1 MDNSF
6 PTMLARDEDVE
17 QVLTDFMDAWK
28 RGNPAPLTP
37 FLERIQN
44 ESPEVRE
51 SAQLLLVLRDQT
63 LRWRMWSRQRELM
76 GDTGTSPDAPTEPSG
91 RAPLLE
97 DYVRHCSLDGGL
109 ESLPPEMVAHEFRLR
124 VECGD
129 TPTMEDYLQ
138 RFPHLAPTLSPL
150 LKQLTQELDLP
161 LTTTEVDAPTVIDP
175 ALTRLEVPASPLA
188 TTLPVSPEEMPKR
201 RKAETDRTTNF
212 GQYELLNEIARGAMG
227 IVYRARQEPIGRIVA
242 LKTILAGQFA
252 SELQVDQFM
261 LEAQNAGQLKHDNIV
276 TIYDAGKINEQ
287 YFIAMAYIE
296 GHSLADLVRE
306 KSMSAQRS
314 AEIVEAVARA
324 LHFAHVQPQ
333 PVYHRDIKPA
343 NILLDHAGR
352 PYVTDF
358 GIAKRVERED
368 STDGGEDDIAGTPSY
383 MPPEQTYGRDIG
395 PWSDV
400 YSTGALLYHLL
411 TGRPPFLAE
420 SLLETIRQV
429 RGTEPLPPRE
439 LNPKVDPDLEAV
451 CLKCLEKDRTK
462 RYLSAEHL
470 ADDLRRF
477 LKHEPT
483 TARPISQLA
492 RFNKWGQ
499 RNPVVASL
507 TMLTAALLI
516 VVAAGAIKLFLD
528 QRELTK
534 AETIKR
540 DDADQLAKQQTQLA
554 EAEKKRRED
563 ADKLVTQANELVQNQ
578 KELVRQQTA
587 LAVSET
593 AKRTAAD
600 KLVEQQKELARQ
612 QTALADA
619 EKAKST
625 AAETTARKEKVLR
638 DEAQKNLERA
648 IEAVDVILTQ
658 SADSGLKDVP
668 GMEDF
673 RKRVAQSAM
682 EQLKPIIDSHPEAKG
697 AFKARARLLVVQAKL
712 LNLTGESQ
720 KAVPVLKDAVK
731 EYLELTKA
739 PNGGNQQLL
748 LDLVAT
754 YRQLGESLADQAE
767 VDHSSSE
774 RRLESVPE
782 SLLKD
787 AVKEFENALAVQDGR
802 PASVATDCR
811 WETELARTH
820 QSRCIAL
827 IYLKRADE
835 GIEPLERAISSLR
848 DGLDKLPPMA
858 ARRDAERQLGS
869 CYSTLAM
876 AESLEESRPSA
887 DALKKRL
894 KRLEEAKA
902 IHERLLRDGPKAAE
916 TRFDLGMTHYSIA
929 RVLTSLALAL
939 SDKSQFALAWD
950 KVEESIKAFS
960 VLAGEFPKTPTYEY
974 RRIGALQLK
983 AAILAAQDQNAAA
996 VEILKDAEMDIQTYN
1011 DKFTE
1016 ARQPNLRLRICVS
1029 VLELYIA
1036 EFSTADILERKS
1048 TAAWLKERFGS
1059 LRQTSNQGEENPE
1072 AKMLESVAERF
1083 LAAVSAEQ
1091 NNQLPK
1097 WLSELKSAEL
1107 DLRDYGKTIPDPK
1120 ALGEHLRLRVCRETL
1135 VKAGRFLKK
1144 SDQTTLADTLRW
1156 TVDVL
1161 PGLTKSKDR
1170 KVAEDA
1176 TELLRFV
1183 SDALKSML

>member
-1 MDNSF
+1 MSV
-6 PTMLARDEDVE
+6 RDEDVE
-17 QVLTDFMDAWK
+17 QVLADFRDAWK
-28 RGNPAPLTP
+28 RGTPVPLTH
-37 FLERIQN
+37 FFERIQN
-44 ESPEVRE
+44 EPREVRG
-51 SAQLLLVLRDQT
+51 AVQLLLVLHDQT
-63 LRWRMWSRQRELM
+63 LRWQMWSRQREML
-76 GDTGTSPDAPTEPSG
+76 GDTDATPDFSTEPSG

-97 DYVRHCSLDGGL
+97 DYVHHCSLDGGL
-109 ESLPPEMVAHEFRLR
+109 ESLPSEMVAHEFRLR
-124 VECGD
+124 IECGD
-129 TPTMEDYLQ
+129 FPTLENYQQ
-138 RFPHLAPTLSPL
+138 RFPHLTPILPTLLTASRQEMNS
-150 LKQLTQELDLP
+150 QLTA
-161 LTTTEVDAPTVIDP
+161 TKGNAPTVVDP
-175 ALTRLEVPASPLA
+175 ELTWLEVPASPLE
-188 TTLPVSPEEMPKR
+188 TTLPMSPEEMPKR
-201 RKAETDRTTNF
+201 RRADIERTANF

-227 IVYRARQEPIGRIVA
+227 VVYRARHVTIDKIVA
-242 LKTILAGQFA
+242 LKMILAGQFA
-252 SELQVDQFM
+252 SERQVDQFL
-261 LEAQNAGQLKHDNIV
+261 LEAQNAGRLEHDNIV
-276 TIYDAGKINEQ
+276 RIYDAGKINEQ
-287 YFIAMAYIE
+287 YYIAMAYIE
-296 GHSLADLVRE
+296 GHSLADAVRE
-306 KSMSAQRS
+306 KSMSAQQS

-324 LHFAHVQPQ
+324 LHFAHVQSQ

-343 NILLDHAGR
+343 NILMDHAGR

-368 STDGGEDDIAGTPSY
+368 SKDGDEDDIAGTPSY

-429 RGTEPLPPRE
+429 RGSEPLPPRE

-483 TARPISQLA
+483 TARPLSQFA
-492 RFNKWGQ
+492 RFNKWCH
-499 RNPVVASL
+499 RNTVVASL

-534 AETIKR
+534 AESVKR
-540 DDADQLAKQQTQLA
+540 DVADQLAKQQTKLA
-554 EAEKKRRED
+554 EAEKEKRED
-563 ADKLVTQANELVQNQ
+563 ADKLVIQADELVKNQ

-587 LAVSET
+587 LAVAEK

-600 KLVEQQKELARQ
+600 QLVEQQKELARQ

-619 EKAKST
+619 EKAKRT
-625 AAETTARKEKVLR
+625 AADTSARKEKVLR

-673 RKRVAQSAM
+673 RKRVAQSAL
-682 EQLKPIIDSHPEAKG
+682 EQLKPIIDSHPEAKE
-697 AFKARARLLVVQAKL
+697 AFEAWARLLVVQAKL

-731 EYLELTKA
+731 EYLELTKD
-739 PNGGNQQLL
+739 PKGGNQHLL
-748 LDLVAT
+748 LNLVAT
-754 YRQLGESLADQAE
+754 YRQLGESLADQAK

-782 SLLKD
+782 SLLMD
-787 AVKEFENALAVQDGR
+787 AVKEFENALAIQNRR
-802 PASVATDCR
+802 PAAVATDCQ
-811 WETELARTH
+811 WETELARIH

-827 IYLKRADE
+827 IYLKRAEE
-835 GIEPLERAISSLR
+835 GLEPLERAISSLR

-876 AESLEESRPSA
+876 AEALEESRPSV
-887 DALKKRL
+887 DVLKKRL
-894 KRLEEAKA
+894 ARLEEAEA
-902 IHERLLRDGPKAAE
+902 IHKRLLPVDGKAAE
-916 TRFDLGMTHYSIA
+916 PRFDLAMTRYSIA
-929 RVLTSLALAL
+929 RVLTSLALEL
-939 SDKSQFALAWD
+939 SDKARFALASD
-950 KVEESIKAFS
+950 NIEKSLEAISK
-960 VLAGEFPKTPTYEY
+960 LAGEFPKTPIYEHH
-974 RRIGALQLK
+974 RIAALQLK
-983 AAILAAQDQNAAA
+983 AAVLAAQDQNAEA
-996 VEILKDAEMDIQTYN
+996 VAILKDAEMGIRTYN
-1011 DKFTE
+1011 EKFTE
-1016 ARQPNLRLRICVS
+1016 ASQPNLRLRICVS
-1029 VLELYIA
+1029 ALELYIA
-1036 EFSTADILERKS
+1036 EFSKTDILERKS
-1048 TAAWLKERFGS
+1048 TAIWLKECFGS
-1059 LRQTSNQGEENPE
+1059 LRNENPSNQSKENPE
-1072 AKMLESVAERF
+1072 TKMLESVSGRF
-1083 LAAVSAEQ
+1083 LAAVIAEQ

-1107 DLRDYGKTIPDPK
+1107 DLRGYGKTIPDPK
-1120 ALGEHLRLRVCRETL
+1120 ALGEHLRLMVCLEALR
-1135 VKAGRFLKK
+1135 KANHFFKK
-1144 SDQTTLADTLRW
+1144 GDTTILPDTLRW
-1156 TVDVL
+1156 TSDVL
-1161 PGLTKSKDR
+1161 PELKMSNDPKAAA
-1170 KVAEDA
+1170 KAA
-1176 TELLRFV
+1176 ELLEYV
-1183 SDALKSML
+1183 SSALKTMM